1 MSPHTRPKVD
11 GQLAGK
17 LEALQ
22 CCFVLA
28 DCREPDLP
36 ITFASSGFY
45 ELTGYSPDQVLGK
58 NCRFLQGPETSRQK
72 IMEMRDAIRE
82 ERTCEVCLINYKR
95 SGDKFWNQ
103 FYLAPVL
110 DENNCVSHY
119 MGIQSDVTKLMSQH
133 GTRELEG
140 TQVEA
145 DIVDS
150 PSVGHQA
157 CFPDV
162 VSEEQQKAR
171 GLHSVLT
178 SWSSSDGRHS
188 GDMLRWSTGPSG
200 VPAQDLPSSL
210 LAPLM
215 RLQKSF
221 VLSDPR
227 LPDCP
232 IVHAS
237 TAFLL
242 MTGYPRDAV
251 VGRNCRFLQGP
262 RTDKAEV
269 QRMRD
274 AITADPPQP
283 ITVRLLNYRIDGQPF
298 WNNLHVAPIRSASGE
313 VMFFVGVQLDI
324 TAPPT
329 PKAASSTQQQFQ
341 SHFAP
346 TVGSPDADSQL
357 AATADP
363 QESDTA
369 QQPTML
375 PSPAASLQ
383 AQSQALPCQSTQHS
397 HTGAQHQDPAEAS
410 AQSNSHSSQQPFVPH
425 SAEANVGPQQAGH
438 RQLLTR
444 QSAPAGSLAAAAAAR
459 AALLPDHFQHRLHVH
474 AAAVHHHTPLGDL
487 PECGQATVQHRIDQ
501 KSVVGA
507 VRVACRSLCSQ
518 GLRRSQEDQASPRHQ
533 QMLQSGPVSCSERRP
548 SLHMRQTM

>member
-1 MSPHTRPKVD
+1 MSAPTRPKVD

-72 IMEMRDAIRE
+72 
-82 ERTCEVCLINYKR
+82 VCLINYKR

-110 DENNCVSHY
+110 DEINCVSHY
-119 MGIQSDVTKLMSQH
+119 MGIQSDVTKLMSH
-133 GTRELEG
+133 LGTHELEG

-150 PSVGHQA
+150 PSIGHQT

-162 VSEEQQKAR
+162 VSEEQQKAQ
-171 GLHSVLT
+171 GVHSVLT

-227 LPDCP
+227 LHDCP

-262 RTDKAEV
+262 QTDKVEV

-274 AITADPPQP
+274 AITAEPPQP

-313 VMFFVGVQLDI
+313 VVFFVGVQLDI
-324 TAPPT
+324 TAPST
-329 PKAASSTQQQFQ
+329 PRAAPSTQQQSQ
-341 SHFAP
+341 SRFAP
-346 TVGSPDADSQL
+346 MVDSADADRQL
-357 AATADP
+357 AATAHP

-375 PSPAASLQ
+375 PSSAASLQ
-383 AQSQALPCQSTQHS
+383 AQSQASQHS
-397 HTGAQHQDPAEAS
+397 HTSPQHQDPAES
-410 AQSNSHSSQQPFVPH
+410 SVQSDSHSSQQLSVPH
-425 SAEANVGPQQAGH
+425 SAEANYGPQQAGH

-459 AALLPDHFQHRLHVH
+459 AVLLPDQFLHRLHVH
-474 AAAVHHHTPLGDL
+474 PAAAHHHTPLGDL
-487 PECGQATVQHRIDQ
+487 PECGQATIQHRIDQ

-507 VRVACRSLCSQ
+507 VRVACRSLCPQ
-518 GLRRSQEDQASPRHQ
+518 GLRRSQEEQASPRHQ
-533 QMLQSGPVSCSERRP
+533 HMLQIGPVSCSERRR
-548 SLHMRQTM
+548 SFHMRQTM

>member
-1 MSPHTRPKVD
+1 MNSVS
-11 GQLAGK
+11 
-17 LEALQ
+17 
-22 CCFVLA
+22 
-28 DCREPDLP
+28 LP
-36 ITFASSGFY
+36 
-45 ELTGYSPDQVLGK
+45 TGTHV
-58 NCRFLQGPETSRQK
+58 
-72 IMEMRDAIRE
+72 
-82 ERTCEVCLINYKR
+82 
-95 SGDKFWNQ
+95 
-103 FYLAPVL
+103 
-110 DENNCVSHY
+110 
-119 MGIQSDVTKLMSQH
+119 
-133 GTRELEG
+133 EG
-140 TQVEA
+140 

-150 PSVGHQA
+150 PSIGHQA

-162 VSEEQQKAR
+162 VSEEQQKAQ
-171 GLHSVLT
+171 GVHSVLT
-178 SWSSSDGRHS
+178 SWSSTDGRHS

-262 RTDKAEV
+262 QTDRAEV
-269 QRMRD
+269 QRMHD

-329 PKAASSTQQQFQ
+329 PRAAPFTQQSQ
-341 SHFAP
+341 SQSRFAP
-346 TVGSPDADSQL
+346 SIGFADTDRQL
-357 AATADP
+357 AATADA

-369 QQPTML
+369 QQPAML

-383 AQSQALPCQSTQHS
+383 AQSQALPCQSSQHS

-410 AQSNSHSSQQPFVPH
+410 AQSDRHSSQQPCVPYV
-425 SAEANVGPQQAGH
+425 AEANVGPQQAGH

-474 AAAVHHHTPLGDL
+474 AAAAHYHTPLGDL
-487 PECGQATVQHRIDQ
+487 PECGQVCWQKYAPAMGLQLHRHRSMVCT
-501 KSVVGA
+501 SVTKLTP
-507 VRVACRSLCSQ
+507 VAEPCTNRASYSLTADTAAHLAGRLLHHTTASAHGVTQ
-518 GLRRSQEDQASPRHQ
+518 MHGLCYA
-533 QMLQSGPVSCSERRP
+533 
-548 SLHMRQTM
+548 